1 MLKNKK
7 GITILA
13 LMITVI
19 VLLILTG
26 VSVNMGFS
34 IIKNVRA
41 GRLISNMAMV
51 KAKAQTIYEEN
62 EFDETSLVGEECEI
76 IDLSDEEKQLLK
88 IDNTWKWYKWNAN
101 ILKEQGLDTQ
111 MLGKSEYFFVN
122 YEHEE
127 ILYSRGTSLDGKTT
141 YHSLTGLQYMLENN
155 EN

>member
-51 KAKAQTIYEEN
+51 RAKAQTIYEKYQ
-62 EFDETSLVGEECEI
+62 FDGTSLVGKEWEI
-76 IDLSDEEKQLLK
+76 IEISDEEERLINTTGVWRRWDSDTLK
-88 IDNTWKWYKWNAN
+88 D
-101 ILKEQGLDTQ
+101 QGLDPQ
-111 MLGKSEYFFVN
+111 MLGEKEYFLVD
-122 YEHEE
+122 YENDE
-127 ILYSRGTSLDGKTT
+127 IIYSRGTSLDGKTT
-141 YHSLTGLQYMLENN
+141 YHSLTGLQHMLENN